1 MAFVS
6 RFCRISAL
14 NKFKNKFN
22 YQNRTLKTIS
32 INDITETIIERTDYP
47 KYKCREIIGE
57 KNIGI
62 IGYGPQG
69 RGQSLNL
76 KDNGFKVNIGVRKG
90 DSYDTAVKDGWIPN
104 KNLFSIEETC
114 DKSDIIHFETKNYKC
129 YLSRRCH
136 DSNRNNIRKID
147 YTCHEKSN
155 YKKQSINT
163 GQNQKCDGQII
174 DNNTFGLDLKI
185 S

>member
-14 NKFKNKFN
+14 NKFS

-32 INDITETIIERTDYP
+32 VNDITETIIERTDYP

-69 RGQSLNL
+69 RGLSLNL

-114 DKSDIIHFETKNYKC
+114 DKSDIIQ
-129 YLSRRCH
+129 YLLS
-136 DSNRNNIRKID
+136 DV
-147 YTCHEKSN
+147 
-155 YKKQSINT
+155 
-163 GQNQKCDGQII
+163 GQIKQWDI
-174 DNNTFGLDLKI
+174 I
-185 S
+185 